1 MKEQLVQ
8 AIADMEEDQAMEL
21 TEAML
26 AADVDPQEIL
36 DACREAMTIVGQ
48 RYEAGEY
55 FLPELVIAGDM
66 LTAIGDRVKPL
77 LQSQTAGSNKL
88 GTVVIGTVEGDIHD
102 IGKDI
107 VGFMLDV
114 NGFEVVDLGVDVP
127 AAEFVGKIREVS
139 PQVVAL
145 SGFLTLAFDQMKA
158 TVEAISDAGLR
169 DSVHVMIGGAIMDDS
184 VRKYIGADAYGA
196 DATAAVRLA
205 QGWTGDK

>member
-1 MKEQLVQ
+1 MKVQLVQ
-8 AIADMEEDQAMEL
+8 AIADMEEVQAMEL

-158 TVEAISDAGLR
+158 TVDAISEAGLR
-169 DSVHVMIGGAIMDDS
+169 DSVHVMIGGAIMDES
-184 VRKYIGADAYGA
+184 VRSYIGADAYGA
-196 DATAAVRLA
+196 DATAAVKLA
-205 QGWTGDK
+205 QGWTGGK

>member
-21 TEAML
+21 TESML
-26 AADVDPQEIL
+26 AAGVDPQDIL

-158 TVEAISDAGLR
+158 TVDAISEAGLR
-169 DSVHVMIGGAIMDDS
+169 DSVHVMIGGAIMDES
-184 VRKYIGADAYGA
+184 VRSYIGADAYGA
-196 DATAAVRLA
+196 DATAAVKLA
-205 QGWTGDK
+205 KGWTGGK

>member
-158 TVEAISDAGLR
+158 TVDAISEAGLR
-169 DSVHVMIGGAIMDDS
+169 DSVHVMIGGAIMDES
-184 VRKYIGADAYGA
+184 VRSYIGADAYGA
-196 DATAAVRLA
+196 DATAAVKLA
-205 QGWTGDK
+205 KGWTGGK

>member
-114 NGFEVVDLGVDVP
+114 NGFEVVDLGADFAKRAEDTYWAELEKADP
-127 AAEFVGKIREVS
+127 EFVGKVKPLLT
-139 PQVVAL
+139 PQ
-145 SGFLTLAFDQMKA
+145 TK
-158 TVEAISDAGLR
+158 
-169 DSVHVMIGGAIMDDS
+169 
-184 VRKYIGADAYGA
+184 
-196 DATAAVRLA
+196 
-205 QGWTGDK
+205 

>member
-1 MKEQLVQ
+1 MKDQLVQ

-21 TEAML
+21 TESML
-26 AADVDPQEIL
+26 AAGVDPQDIL

-66 LTAIGDRVKPL
+66 LTAIGDKVKPL
-77 LQSQTAGSNKL
+77 MQSQAAGSNTL

-127 AAEFVGKIREVS
+127 AEVFVGKIREVS

-158 TVEAISDAGLR
+158 TVDAISEAGLR
-169 DSVHVMIGGAIMDDS
+169 DSVHVMIGGAIMDES
-184 VRKYIGADAYGA
+184 VRSYIGADAYGA
-196 DATAAVRLA
+196 DATAAVKLA
-205 QGWTGDK
+205 QGWTGGK

>member
-8 AIADMEEDQAMEL
+8 AIADMEEVQAMEL

-158 TVEAISDAGLR
+158 TVDAISEAGLR
-169 DSVHVMIGGAIMDDS
+169 DSVHVMIGGAIMDES
-184 VRKYIGADAYGA
+184 VRSYIGADAYGA
-196 DATAAVRLA
+196 DATAAVKLA
-205 QGWTGDK
+205 KGWTGGK

>member
-8 AIADMEEDQAMEL
+8 AIADMEEVQAMEL

-158 TVEAISDAGLR
+158 TVDAISEAGLR
-169 DSVHVMIGGAIMDDS
+169 DSVHVMIGGAIMDES
-184 VRKYIGADAYGA
+184 VRSYIGADAYGA
-196 DATAAVRLA
+196 DATAAVKLA
-205 QGWTGDK
+205 QGWTGGK

>member
-158 TVEAISDAGLR
+158 TVDAISEAGLR
-169 DSVHVMIGGAIMDDS
+169 DSVHVMIGGAIMDES
-184 VRKYIGADAYGA
+184 VRSYIGADAYGA
-196 DATAAVRLA
+196 DATAAVKLA
-205 QGWTGDK
+205 QGWTGGK